1 MSIVSLRVMVVIRDE
16 NEENWFKKKIKSK
29 VYKSF
34 RGSLR

>member
-1 MSIVSLRVMVVIRDE
+1 MSIVSLRVMVVIKDE
-16 NEENWFKKKIKSK
+16 NEENGLKKKIKLK